1 MNRHGQQSGTGL
13 AGHWAAICAVTF
25 FSSALVVSKSLLA
38 TVSVWQIFA
47 GQLVVAA
54 AGVWLV
60 ILVTGHD
67 ARPRGLGWHMV
78 GLGVLAPGTVN
89 FLNIVGM
96 VRTDGVS
103 VVIIWGLL
111 PLMLPLLGRP
121 VLGEPVRI
129 PVVLGALL
137 GFAGVMM
144 IVFHRWAEGDGD
156 AIGNALVLAA
166 VLCSCAAQLLSR
178 KVNREIRRPLVVA
191 SYQITI
197 SALIAVVAALLF
209 GGGAPWVLGNA
220 AVLSQLLYL
229 GVFGTVVVFVL
240 LNTALARLEVG
251 RVGLYLGMIPAL
263 GTIMAAFLLGEPLGW
278 REMLGVAAIFLGVAL
293 PVLLAKGRPQA

>member
-1 MNRHGQQSGTGL
+1 MNRHGQRSETGL
-13 AGHWAAICAVTF
+13 GGHWAAIFAVTF
-25 FSSALVVSKSLLA
+25 FSSALVVSKALLA

-54 AGVWLV
+54 VCIWLV

-89 FLNIVGM
+89 FLNIIGT

-137 GFAGVMM
+137 GFAGTVM

-178 KVNREIRRPLVVA
+178 KVNREMRRPLVVA

-197 SALIAVVAALLF
+197 SALIAVAAALLF
-209 GGGAPWVLGNA
+209 GGEAPWVFGDA
-220 AVLSQLLYL
+220 AVSGHILYL

-240 LNTALARLEVG
+240 LNTAMARLAVG

-263 GTIMAAFLLGEPLGW
+263 GTIMAAFLLGESLGW

-293 PVLLAKGRPQA
+293 PVLLAKRRRQA

>member
-1 MNRHGQQSGTGL
+1 MSHRGQRLGGEL
-13 AGHWAAICAVTF
+13 GGHWAAICAVSF
-25 FSSALVVSKSLLA
+25 FSSALVVSKGLLA
-38 TVSVWQIFA
+38 SVSVWQVFA

-54 AGVWLV
+54 VCVWLV
-60 ILVTGHD
+60 VLVTGHD

-78 GLGVLAPGTVN
+78 GLGVLAPGMVN
-89 FLNIVGM
+89 LLNIVGTA
-96 VRTDGVS
+96 RTDGVS

-121 VLGEPVRI
+121 ILGEPVRI

-137 GFAGVMM
+137 GLAGTVM
-144 IVFHRWAEGDGD
+144 IVFYRQAEGGGD

-178 KVNREIRRPLVVA
+178 RVNREMRRPLVVA
-191 SYQITI
+191 SYQITV
-197 SALIAVVAALLF
+197 SALIAVAAALLF
-209 GGGAPWVLGNA
+209 GGGEAWVLGDA
-220 AVLSQLLYL
+220 AVSGQLLYL

-240 LNTALARLEVG
+240 LNTALARLPVG
-251 RVGLYLGMIPAL
+251 RVGLYLGLLPAL
-263 GTIMAAFLLGEPLGW
+263 GTIMAAFLLGESLGW

-293 PVLLAKGRPQA
+293 PVLLAKRRRQA